1 MQVHVYS
8 LGVDRDFVLPDTV
21 LAQETSAPVFV
32 SALVDAGRWMIV
44 APLHFRAFVAFG
56 LCLVSGRL
64 P

>member
-8 LGVDRDFVLPDTV
+8 LGVDRDFVSPDTV

-32 SALVDAGRWMIV
+32 SALVDAGRSIV